1 MADAVTTTPGTSILD
16 DLFAIIRENS
26 YRDPMLEAVRLGSM
40 SRAGV
45 QRWALQASLVVRE
58 FTRFISAIHANCPDR
73 GAQQLLAENLWEE
86 HGSGVADRDH
96 YALVKRFAS
105 SLGASD
111 SDIDNAQPLA
121 ETTAYINHCFEV
133 TRNGSFIESM
143 TALGVGVESF
153 IPVFFGRMAEY
164 LCSNYALSRNDLQY
178 FLVHVA
184 EDEAHANRALE
195 LIEANANTPELREK
209 AKRALTEMLAVKRI
223 FAEAVYKHCL
233 NES

>member
-1 MADAVTTTPGTSILD
+1 MSTTPRTGILD
-16 DLFAIIRENS
+16 DLFLIIRENS

-58 FTRFISAIHANCPDR
+58 FTRFVSAIHANCPDR
-73 GAQQLLAENLWEE
+73 CGQQLLAENLWEE
-86 HGSGVADRDH
+86 HGRGVADRDH
-96 YALVKRFAS
+96 YALVKRFAR

-111 SDIDNAQPLA
+111 SDIDNAQPLP
-121 ETTAYINHCFEV
+121 ETTGYIDHCFEV
-133 TRNGSFIESM
+133 TRNRSFVESM

-153 IPVFFGRMAEY
+153 MPVFFGRMAEH
-164 LCSNYALSRNDLQY
+164 LCSNYGLSRNDVEY

-195 LIEANANTPELREK
+195 LIEAKANTTELREK
-209 AKRALTEMLAVKRI
+209 AKQALREMLAVKRT
-223 FAEAVYKHCL
+223 FAEALYRHCL
-233 NES
+233 NAN